1 MRHPAVVNAQQSTV
15 CVGFGVI
22 QGFSDNKKKKK
33 NARLVF
39 RGKDEHFIFLIQ
51 EGKASHPV
59 SMNAIY
65 MKKWQI

>member
-22 QGFSDNKKKKK
+22 QGFSDNKKKEK

-39 RGKDEHFIFLIQ
+39 RGKDEHFIF
-51 EGKASHPV
+51 
-59 SMNAIY
+59 
-65 MKKWQI
+65 

>member
-22 QGFSDNKKKKK
+22 QGFSDNKKK

-39 RGKDEHFIFLIQ
+39 RGKDEHFIF
-51 EGKASHPV
+51 
-59 SMNAIY
+59 
-65 MKKWQI
+65 